1 MTINKLNGEKDE
13 IYNKTLEGNNIIETG
28 ENDLNSKDSQ
38 INQLNDI
45 VLRITNDQKRINQIN
60 ENMKKQIDNKY
71 EDKKD
76 LLLKEKEFGNH
87 LQKILE
93 ENEQLKKILEE
104 KENQI
109 KDLKENIEK
118 VTNALKK
125 GEDISNLNINNLLEE
140 DEEEILKRENNDKEM
155 DLEIKKA
162 LEDNIK
168 KDNEINELTKKFED
182 LIQKKDDEIAKLQI
196 QLGENP
202 LNNNEVEGLESID
215 LNNNLDL
222 ENHEEID
229 TDILNTENERDY
241 NQNDYFNH
249 EVKIKNNNNLET
261 DDLDG
266 ENLNNYY
273 LENNINNNYND

>member
-1 MTINKLNGEKDE
+1 M
-13 IYNKTLEGNNIIETG
+13 
-28 ENDLNSKDSQ
+28 
-38 INQLNDI
+38 
-45 VLRITNDQKRINQIN
+45 
-60 ENMKKQIDNKY
+60 
-71 EDKKD
+71 
-76 LLLKEKEFGNH
+76 KEKEFGNH

-109 KDLKENIEK
+109 KDLKVNIEK

-182 LIQKKDDEIAKLQI
+182 LIQKKDEEISKLQI

-249 EVKIKNNNNLET
+249 DLKIKNNNNLET
-261 DDLDG
+261 DDLNG